1 MNRPDAGADA
11 VVEAAIAG
19 VSRGKR
25 HGYRLRPSEDRCR
38 ALPGEAA
45 RVRRRTPSRDRL
57 GFAAERPVRC
67 GDDESGALLHDVSR
81 YGGGAVPPSK
91 ISMMIICP

>member
-57 GFAAERPVRC
+57 GFRRNGSCDAVTTQPERFF
-67 GDDESGALLHDVSR
+67 HDVSR
-81 YGGGAVPPSK
+81 YGGGPVTPSK